1 MAWLLGG
8 GGTPAPIQRFETL
21 LEHAT
26 SELQPTPAIKAGT
39 APETLQFG
47 LDMADLIRSGQVKP
61 SDAVKGVRRRLA
73 HANPKY
79 VGAGGCGRR

>member
-8 GGTPAPIQRFETL
+8 GGTSAPLQRFEAL
-21 LEHAT
+21 LEQAT
-26 SELQPTPAIKAGT
+26 SELQPTPTISAGT

-61 SDAVKGVRRRLA
+61 SEAVKGVRRRLA
-73 HANPKY
+73 HANPKS
-79 VGAGGCGRR
+79 VAALRCPR